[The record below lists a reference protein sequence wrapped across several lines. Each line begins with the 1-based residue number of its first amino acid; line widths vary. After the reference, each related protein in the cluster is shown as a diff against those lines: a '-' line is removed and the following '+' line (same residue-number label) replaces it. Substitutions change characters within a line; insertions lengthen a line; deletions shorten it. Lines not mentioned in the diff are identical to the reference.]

1 MQTYFRLNPFV
12 FGKRKDRAD
21 CEKGFSCYSGAG
33 ICSLVPSRGGNC
45 SSSVTMC
52 LWSRL
57 SEKTIIHRFLVDCY
71 RYFTWDCRMD
81 AEHLPDSAQSLS
93 AVEQRWGEKTMK
105 AIRQD
110 LYFLAIGCAVLDG
123 ILLVVAACLG
133 LFSISLMV
141 SVLVSSLFSLFHL
154 VLLFSHLK
162 KSLLKS
168 PLGARRRAMENYLMR
183 MGILAVFLSLGLTF
197 FPFYALGI
205 ILPLLFPKLVLS
217 IRLIIQKKES

>member
-1 MQTYFRLNPFV
+1 
-12 FGKRKDRAD
+12 
-21 CEKGFSCYSGAG
+21 
-33 ICSLVPSRGGNC
+33 
-45 SSSVTMC
+45 
-52 LWSRL
+52 
-57 SEKTIIHRFLVDCY
+57 
-71 RYFTWDCRMD
+71 
-81 AEHLPDSAQSLS
+81 
-93 AVEQRWGEKTMK
+93 MK

-168 PLGARRRAMENYLMR
+168 PLGTRRRAMENYLMR